1 MDSSAD
7 RSHPNSIV
15 IGTAGHID
23 HGKTALVRAL
33 TGVDT
38 DRLPEEKR
46 RGITI
51 DLGFASLQA
60 KLTDGQPTTISFV
73 DVPGHALFIRNMLA
87 GTGCI
92 DAVML
97 VIAADE
103 GVKPQ
108 TREHLDICRL
118 LGVQRG
124 LTVVTKADAVSPD
137 RLEQVCH
144 EIESFLSDSFLSE
157 ARLVVVSVYA
167 GTGINELRDAI
178 LDLANAAPAPAR
190 GRLLRFPPD
199 RAFVVKGSGTVV
211 TGTLIAGEITAGQ
224 TLSLEPGDRAVRV
237 REVQTHNRRLQ
248 QGHAGSRVALN
259 LAGIDATEVYRGQ
272 TLVLPDSISAV
283 ETIDAEITILPG
295 CSGLKH
301 RARVHVHAFTA
312 DILGTIFLYGYDA
325 AEPGAA
331 RIVRIRLQKPMVLVP
346 DDRFVL
352 RQPSPAMTI
361 GGGRVLDVHPLP
373 ELRKAEALQWLIKF
387 KDAPPE
393 EKLYARIARRDVDG
407 LTLQQLSRETGLT
420 FEALKTM
427 LHPLIQSRR
436 VLRLSAEVLLVSTA
450 QQTAREIMDA
460 LLQAEGRDLAT
471 KGWKRSE
478 LRSRTRLST
487 EVFDSVLEALCGEN
501 RIKISGELV
510 FSQSTH
516 ASVDADRER
525 LSMISSI
532 YEAAALTAP
541 LSIEVADRLSLTHA
555 EMRRLV
561 TILQRERVLI
571 RMGSDTLY
579 VHRSAVE
586 RLRMELQQMRG
597 QSLDVARFKQLTGLS
612 RKYAI
617 PLLEYFECERVL
629 RRSGDQRLIL

>member
-1 MDSSAD
+1 
-7 RSHPNSIV
+7 
-15 IGTAGHID
+15 
-23 HGKTALVRAL
+23 
-33 TGVDT
+33 
-38 DRLPEEKR
+38 
-46 RGITI
+46 
-51 DLGFASLQA
+51 
-60 KLTDGQPTTISFV
+60 
-73 DVPGHALFIRNMLA
+73 
-87 GTGCI
+87 
-92 DAVML
+92 
-97 VIAADE
+97 
-103 GVKPQ
+103 
-108 TREHLDICRL
+108 
-118 LGVQRG
+118 
-124 LTVVTKADAVSPD
+124 
-137 RLEQVCH
+137 
-144 EIESFLSDSFLSE
+144 
-157 ARLVVVSVYA
+157 
-167 GTGINELRDAI
+167 
-178 LDLANAAPAPAR
+178 
-190 GRLLRFPPD
+190 
-199 RAFVVKGSGTVV
+199 
-211 TGTLIAGEITAGQ
+211 
-224 TLSLEPGDRAVRV
+224 
-237 REVQTHNRRLQ
+237 
-248 QGHAGSRVALN
+248 
-259 LAGIDATEVYRGQ
+259 
-272 TLVLPDSISAV
+272 
-283 ETIDAEITILPG
+283 
-295 CSGLKH
+295 
-301 RARVHVHAFTA
+301 
-312 DILGTIFLYGYDA
+312 
-325 AEPGAA
+325 
-331 RIVRIRLQKPMVLVP
+331 
-346 DDRFVL
+346 
-352 RQPSPAMTI
+352 MTI

-420 FEALKTM
+420 FEALETM

-436 VLRLSAEVLLVSTA
+436 VLRLSAGVLLVSTA
-450 QQTAREIMDA
+450 QQTAREIIDA

-487 EVFDSVLEALCGEN
+487 EVFDSVLEVLGGEN

-541 LSIEVADRLSLTHA
+541 LSTEVADRLSLTHA

-617 PLLEYFECERVL
+617 PLLEYFERERVL